1 MFEIHEPKE
10 ITFDELILPTTS
22 KFILEKN
29 KGKDINKSKF
39 GIGSG
44 TFGNRRDDYEIV
56 MDLL

>member
-1 MFEIHEPKE
+1 
-10 ITFDELILPTTS
+10 L
-22 KFILEKN
+22 LEKN

-44 TFGNRRDDYEIV
+44 TFGNRRDDYETV